1 MFMFDLKQSL
11 VIKIFKSSN
20 KINEFVNYDEKL
32 VNEIKQNKKKT
43 TKLTKSQLMEQKS
56 LKMGLV
62 MGLILMNL
70 IFQQNL

>member
-32 VNEIKQNKKKT
+32 VNEIKQNKKK
-43 TKLTKSQLMEQKS
+43 L
-56 LKMGLV
+56 
-62 MGLILMNL
+62 
-70 IFQQNL
+70 QNLQKAS

>member
-43 TKLTKSQLMEQKS
+43 TKLTKS
-56 LKMGLV
+56 
-62 MGLILMNL
+62 
-70 IFQQNL
+70 

>member
-1 MFMFDLKQSL
+1 MFDLKQSL

-43 TKLTKSQLMEQKS
+43 TKLTKS
-56 LKMGLV
+56 
-62 MGLILMNL
+62 
-70 IFQQNL
+70 